1 MMKRIE
7 RSYQLFYGLNNM
19 HRIILVFFLELRKQ
33 RKLYS
38 SINNKSTV
46 FFFDASVR

>member
-7 RSYQLFYGLNNM
+7 RSYRLFYGLNNM

-33 RKLYS
+33 QNYTHR
-38 SINNKSTV
+38 
-46 FFFDASVR
+46 